1 MFGFND
7 IDHLKKYNR
16 ILDCPSGASFF
27 VAEANKYEVNAVG
40 CDPLFDRDSSILY
53 KQGDADIEYV
63 VKRVSPAPD
72 LYNWNFYSSLE
83 ELMNYRKLSL
93 ERFISDY
100 NLGRERK
107 SYSRTR
113 IRERRSS
120 KGRSLCLNV

>member
-40 CDPLFDRDSSILY
+40 CDPLFDMDSSILY

-72 LYNWNFYSSLE
+72 LYNWNLYSSLE

-93 ERFISDY
+93 ERFISYY

-113 IRERRSS
+113 S